1 MRAARSRLAAAA
13 TAAAAA
19 VSAGALGGCAS
30 LADGPGYYWQ
40 SVVGHLDVVRRAR
53 PVEALLADPATDPAL
68 RARLERAREIRAF
81 ATRELGLP
89 DNGSYTSYSDVGR
102 PFVLWNVFAT
112 PELSLRLERWC
123 FPVAGCVAYRGYYD
137 REAAERFARGLRERG
152 LEAHVGGVPAY
163 STLGWFD
170 DPLLSTFIQYPEG
183 ELARLIFHELAHQL
197 LYVSGDTPFNESFAT
212 AVEEAGVER
221 WLAARADPAL
231 ERAYR
236 EHAARRRDFVALLRR
251 HKDRLAEVYDGP
263 GDDDAKRA
271 DKRRVL
277 DGLLEEYRQLK
288 DSWGG
293 FAGYDRFFA
302 QRPSNPQLA
311 AVGAYN
317 DLLPAFRALLAQEA
331 GDLRRFYARV
341 RELAALGKAERDERL
356 RALGA
361 PAQAAS
367 AASALSAASA
377 ASAASVGPAASAAS
391 ARAGVEAAR

>member
-1 MRAARSRLAAAA
+1 MALARSARRPA
-13 TAAAAA
+13 TAALAA
-19 VSAGALGGCAS
+19 VAAVALAGCAS
-30 LADGPGYYWQ
+30 WADGPGFYWQ
-40 SVVGHLDVVRRAR
+40 SVVGHLDVMRRAR
-53 PVEALLADPATDPAL
+53 PVDALIADPATDPAL

-89 DNGSYTSYSDVGR
+89 ANGSYTGYADLGR

-137 REAAERFARGLRERG
+137 RDAAERFAEGLRARG

-170 DPLLSTFIQYPEG
+170 DPLLSTFVQYPEA
-183 ELARLIFHELAHQL
+183 ELARLVFHELAHQL

-221 WLAARADPAL
+221 WIAARGDPAL

-236 EHAARRRDFVALLRR
+236 EQSARRRDFVALLRR
-251 HKDRLAEVYDGP
+251 HKDRLAEVYAGP
-263 GDDDAKRA
+263 GDDHAKREA
-271 DKRRVL
+271 KRRVL
-277 DGLLEEYRQLK
+277 QSLVDEYGATK
-288 DSWGG
+288 ASWGG

-302 QRPSNPQLA
+302 RPPSNPQLA

-317 DLLPAFRALLAQEA
+317 DLLPAFRALLARES
-331 GDLRRFYARV
+331 GDLERFYARV
-341 RELAALGKAERDERL
+341 RGLAALPRAERDAQL
-356 RALGA
+356 RALGGA
-361 PAQAAS
+361 PSDGPGGGPAQ
-367 AASALSAASA
+367 
-377 ASAASVGPAASAAS
+377 GP
-391 ARAGVEAAR
+391 GAARGADPR

>member
-1 MRAARSRLAAAA
+1 MVPARSARRLATGAL
-13 TAAAAA
+13 AAAAA
-19 VSAGALGGCAS
+19 VALVGCAGWS
-30 LADGPGYYWQ
+30 DGPGFYWQ
-40 SVVGHLDVVRRAR
+40 SMVGHLDVMRRAQ
-53 PVEALLADPATDPAL
+53 PVDALIADPATDPAL

-89 DNGSYTSYSDVGR
+89 ANGSYTGYSDVGR

-137 REAAERFARGLRERG
+137 RDAAERFAEGLRARG

-170 DPLLSTFIQYPEG
+170 DPLLSTFIQYPEA

-197 LYVSGDTPFNESFAT
+197 LYVGGDTPFNESFAT

-221 WLAARADPAL
+221 WIAARADPAL

-236 EHAARRRDFVALLRR
+236 EQSARRRDFVALLRR
-251 HKDRLAEVYDGP
+251 HKDRLAEVYAGP
-263 GDDDAKRA
+263 GDDDAKREA
-271 DKRRVL
+271 KRRVL
-277 DGLLEEYRQLK
+277 RSLVDEYGVLK
-288 DSWGG
+288 ASWGG

-302 QRPSNPQLA
+302 RPPSNPQLA

-317 DLLPAFRALLAQEA
+317 DLLPAFRALLARES
-331 GDLRRFYARV
+331 GDLARFYARV
-341 RELAALGKAERDERL
+341 RELAALPRPERDARL
-356 RALGA
+356 RALGGTPSDA
-361 PAQAAS
+361 PGA
-367 AASALSAASA
+367 
-377 ASAASVGPAASAAS
+377 GPAD
-391 ARAGVEAAR
+391 GPGAARGADPR

>member
-1 MRAARSRLAAAA
+1 MPARRRRVAAALLAA
-13 TAAAAA
+13 
-19 VSAGALGGCAS
+19 VALGGCAS

-53 PVEALLADPATDPAL
+53 PIEALIADPSTEPAL

-81 ATRELGLP
+81 ASRELGLP
-89 DNGSYTSYSDVGR
+89 ANGSYTAYADVGR

-123 FPVAGCVAYRGYYD
+123 FPVAGCVSYRGYYD
-137 REAAERFARGLRERG
+137 RDAAERFADGLRARG

-170 DPLLSTFIQYPEG
+170 DPLLSTFIRYAEP
-183 ELARLIFHELAHQL
+183 ELARLVFHELAHQL
-197 LYVSGDTPFNESFAT
+197 LYVSGDTTFNESFAT

-236 EHAARRRDFVALLRR
+236 EQSTRRRDFVALLRR
-251 HKDRLAEVYDGP
+251 HKERLAAVFDGP

-271 DKRRVL
+271 GKRAVL
-277 DGLLEEYRQLK
+277 ASLMDEYARLK
-288 DSWGG
+288 AAWGG
-293 FAGYDRFFA
+293 FAGYDRFFE
-302 QRPSNPQLA
+302 RPPSNPQLA

-331 GDLRRFYARV
+331 GDLPRFYARV
-341 RELAALGKAERDERL
+341 RELAALAKAERDERL
-356 RALGA
+356 RGLGGD
-361 PAQAAS
+361 P
-367 AASALSAASA
+367 
-377 ASAASVGPAASAAS
+377 
-391 ARAGVEAAR
+391 R

>member
-1 MRAARSRLAAAA
+1 
-13 TAAAAA
+13 
-19 VSAGALGGCAS
+19 
-30 LADGPGYYWQ
+30 
-40 SVVGHLDVVRRAR
+40 
-53 PVEALLADPATDPAL
+53 
-68 RARLERAREIRAF
+68 
-81 ATRELGLP
+81 
-89 DNGSYTSYSDVGR
+89 
-102 PFVLWNVFAT
+102 VFAT

-137 REAAERFARGLRERG
+137 RDAAERFAQGLRARG

-231 ERAYR
+231 ERTYR
-236 EHAARRRDFVALLRR
+236 EGAMRRREFVALLRR
-251 HKDRLAEVYDGP
+251 HKDWLNEVFLGP

-271 DKRRVL
+271 GKRRVL
-277 DGLLEEYRQLK
+277 DSLQDEYRQLK
-288 DSWGG
+288 ASWGG

-302 QRPSNPQLA
+302 QPPSNPQLA

-317 DLLPAFRALLAQEA
+317 DLLPAFRTLLAQES
-331 GDLRRFYARV
+331 GDLGRFYARV
-341 RELAALGKAERDERL
+341 RELAALDKPARDERL
-356 RALGA
+356 RALGGA
-361 PAQAAS
+361 LPA
-367 AASALSAASA
+367 L
-377 ASAASVGPAASAAS
+377 PAKAVAQG
-391 ARAGVEAAR
+391 AR

>member
-1 MRAARSRLAAAA
+1 MAARRSARRPARASLAAAL
-13 TAAAAA
+13 
-19 VSAGALGGCAS
+19 ALALALVGCAVGS
-30 LADGPGYYWQ
+30 DGPGFYWQ

-53 PVEALLADPATDPAL
+53 PVDALIADPATDPAL

-89 DNGSYTSYSDVGR
+89 ANGSYTGYAELGR

-137 REAAERFARGLRERG
+137 RDAAERFAAGLRARG

-170 DPLLSTFIQYPEG
+170 DPLLSTFIQYPEA

-221 WLAARADPAL
+221 WIASRGDPAL
-231 ERAYR
+231 ERAHR
-236 EHAARRRDFVALLRR
+236 EQSARRRDFVALLRA
-251 HKDRLAEVYDGP
+251 HKDRLAEVYAGP

-271 DKRRVL
+271 GKQRVL
-277 DGLLEEYRQLK
+277 ESLLDEYGRLK
-288 DSWGG
+288 ASWGG

-302 QRPSNPQLA
+302 KPPSNPQLA

-317 DLLPAFRALLAQEA
+317 DLLPAFRALLARES
-331 GDLRRFYARV
+331 GELERFYARA
-341 RELAALGKAERDERL
+341 RELAALPKAERDARL
-356 RALGA
+356 RALGGA
-361 PAQAAS
+361 PEAAT
-367 AASALSAASA
+367 
-377 ASAASVGPAASAAS
+377 AS
-391 ARAGVEAAR
+391 ARGGDPR

>member
-1 MRAARSRLAAAA
+1 MAAPRSARPAPTATLAVAAAL
-13 TAAAAA
+13 
-19 VSAGALGGCAS
+19 ALAGCAGWS
-30 LADGPGYYWQ
+30 DGPGFYWQ
-40 SVVGHLDVVRRAR
+40 SMVGHLDVMRRAR
-53 PVEALLADPATDPAL
+53 PVDALIADPATDPAL

-81 ATRELGLP
+81 ASRELGLP
-89 DNGSYTSYSDVGR
+89 DNGSYTGYTDVGR

-137 REAAERFARGLRERG
+137 RHAAERFAEGLRARG

-170 DPLLSTFIQYPEG
+170 DPLLSTFIQYPEA

-221 WLAARADPAL
+221 WLAARGDAAL

-236 EHAARRRDFVALLRR
+236 EQSARRRDFVALLRR
-251 HKDRLAEVYDGP
+251 HRERLAEVYGGS

-277 DGLLEEYRQLK
+277 ESLVDEYGALK
-288 DSWGG
+288 ASWGG

-302 QRPSNPQLA
+302 RPPSNPQLA

-317 DLLPAFRALLAQEA
+317 DLVPAFRALLAQES
-331 GDLRRFYARV
+331 GDLARFYARV
-341 RELAALGKAERDERL
+341 RELAALPKAERDTRL
-356 RALGA
+356 RALGGTTPE
-361 PAQAAS
+361 PAGGSRAE
-367 AASALSAASA
+367 
-377 ASAASVGPAASAAS
+377 GP
-391 ARAGVEAAR
+391 R

>member
-1 MRAARSRLAAAA
+1 MRRAGSGSAPGGAACDGPAGRRGTAARAA
-13 TAAAAA
+13 TAAIVAAA
-19 VSAGALGGCAS
+19 VAALGGCAS
-30 LADGPGYYWQ
+30 YSDGPGYYWQ
-40 SVVGHLDVVRRAR
+40 TVVGHLDVVRRAR
-53 PVEALLADPATDPAL
+53 PVDAVLADPSTDPAL

-81 ATRELGLP
+81 ASRELGLP
-89 DNGSYTSYSDVGR
+89 ANGSYASYTDVGR

-137 REAAERFARGLRERG
+137 RDAAERFAQGLRARG

-170 DPLLSTFIQYPEG
+170 DPLLSTFIQYPEA
-183 ELARLIFHELAHQL
+183 ELARLVFHELAHQV
-197 LYVSGDTPFNESFAT
+197 LYVSGDTTFNESFAT

-236 EHAARRRDFVALLRR
+236 EGAMRRREFVALLRR
-251 HKDRLAEVYDGP
+251 HKDRLNEVFEGP

-271 DKRRVL
+271 GKRRVL
-277 DGLLEEYRQLK
+277 DSLQDEYRQLK
-288 DSWGG
+288 ASWGG

-302 QRPSNPQLA
+302 QPPSNPQLA

-317 DLLPAFRALLAQEA
+317 DLLPAFRSLLAQES
-331 GDLRRFYARV
+331 GDLKRFYARV
-341 RELAALGKAERDERL
+341 RELAALDKPARDERL
-356 RALGA
+356 RALGGSLPAA
-361 PAQAAS
+361 PAKAGAE
-367 AASALSAASA
+367 
-377 ASAASVGPAASAAS
+377 G
-391 ARAGVEAAR
+391 AR

>member
-1 MRAARSRLAAAA
+1 MRMARARSGPGHGRAAGGRSAGRLG
-13 TAAAAA
+13 TAARAA
-19 VSAGALGGCAS
+19 VVAAGVAALGGCAS
-30 LADGPGYYWQ
+30 HSEGPGYYWQ

-53 PVEALLADPATDPAL
+53 PVEALLADPSTDPAL

-81 ATRELGLP
+81 ASRELGLP
-89 DNGSYTSYSDVGR
+89 ANGSYTSYSDVGR

-137 REAAERFARGLRERG
+137 RDAAERFAQGLRARG

-197 LYVSGDTPFNESFAT
+197 LYVTGDTPFNESFAT

-236 EHAARRRDFVALLRR
+236 EGAMRRREFVALLRR
-251 HKDRLAEVYDGP
+251 HKDRLNEVFEGP

-271 DKRRVL
+271 GKRRVL
-277 DGLLEEYRQLK
+277 ESLQDEYRQLK
-288 DSWGG
+288 AAWGG

-302 QRPSNPQLA
+302 QPPSNPQLA

-317 DLLPAFRALLAQEA
+317 DLLPAFRTLLAQES
-331 GDLRRFYARV
+331 GDLKRFYARV
-341 RELAALGKAERDERL
+341 RELAALDKPARDERL
-356 RALGA
+356 RALGGTLPAA
-361 PAQAAS
+361 PAKAGA
-367 AASALSAASA
+367 
-377 ASAASVGPAASAAS
+377 GG
-391 ARAGVEAAR
+391 AR

>member
-1 MRAARSRLAAAA
+1 MPARAA
-13 TAAAAA
+13 TAAIVAAA
-19 VSAGALGGCAS
+19 VAVLGGCAS
-30 LADGPGYYWQ
+30 YSDGPGYYWQ
-40 SVVGHLDVVRRAR
+40 TVVGHLDVVRRAR
-53 PVEALLADPATDPAL
+53 PVDAVLNDPSTDPAL

-81 ATRELGLP
+81 ASRELGLP
-89 DNGSYTSYSDVGR
+89 ANGSYTSYTDVGR

-137 REAAERFARGLRERG
+137 RDAAERFAQGLRARG

-236 EHAARRRDFVALLRR
+236 EGAMRRREFVALLRR
-251 HKDRLAEVYDGP
+251 HKDRLNEVFQGS

-271 DKRRVL
+271 GKRRVL
-277 DGLLEEYRQLK
+277 DSLQDEYRQLK
-288 DSWGG
+288 ASWGG

-302 QRPSNPQLA
+302 RPPSNPQLA

-317 DLLPAFRALLAQEA
+317 DLLPAFRTLLAQES
-331 GDLRRFYARV
+331 GDLKRFYARV
-341 RELAALGKAERDERL
+341 RELAALDKPARDERL
-356 RALGA
+356 RALGGSLT
-361 PAQAAS
+361 AAS
-367 AASALSAASA
+367 TKAGAE
-377 ASAASVGPAASAAS
+377 G
-391 ARAGVEAAR
+391 AR